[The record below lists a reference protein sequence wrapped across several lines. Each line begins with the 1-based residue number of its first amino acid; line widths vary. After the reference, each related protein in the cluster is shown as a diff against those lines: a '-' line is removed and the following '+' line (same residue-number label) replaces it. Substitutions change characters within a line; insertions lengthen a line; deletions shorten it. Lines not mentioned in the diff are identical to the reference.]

1 MTISSSSSYCYNHPS
16 VETSLR
22 CNKCGRPIC
31 AKCAVR
37 TPTGY
42 RCKEC
47 VRGQQRIFDTSTG
60 VDYLFALLVGGF
72 LSAIASVLVG
82 VISGIAGIFSWFL
95 IAAAAPTAGV
105 AIAEAVRFVTRRHR
119 SRSLFITATVGVVL
133 GVLPALLVHIFT
145 FNLFSIIFQI
155 IYLVIATP
163 VFYAR
168 LSGIQ
173 ITK

>member
-1 MTISSSSSYCYNHPS
+1 MTNPPSPLYCANHPG
-16 VETSLR
+16 VETMLR
-22 CNKCGRPIC
+22 CNKCSKPIC
-31 AKCAVR
+31 VKCAVR

-47 VRGQQRIFDTSTG
+47 VRGQQRIFETATG
-60 VDYLFALLVGGF
+60 VDHLIAFLVGGF

-82 VISGIAGIFSWFL
+82 VISGIGGIFSWF
-95 IAAAAPTAGV
+95 IIIAAAPTAGII
-105 AIAEAVRFVTRRHR
+105 IAEAVRFVTRRHR
-119 SRSLFITATVGVVL
+119 SRSLFITGAAGVVL
-133 GVLPALLVHIFT
+133 GVLPALLVHIIT

-155 IYLVIATP
+155 IYLVVATP

>member
-1 MTISSSSSYCYNHPS
+1 MTINSSPVYCANHPG
-16 VETSLR
+16 VETTLR
-22 CNKCGRPIC
+22 CNKCGKPIC

-47 VRGQQRIFDTSTG
+47 VRGQMRIFDTATG
-60 VDYLFALLVGGF
+60 VDYLLAFLVGGF

-82 VISGIAGIFSWFL
+82 VISGVGGIFSWF
-95 IAAAAPTAGV
+95 IIIAAAPTAGV
-105 AIAEAVRFVTRRHR
+105 IIAEAVRFVTRRHR
-119 SRSLFITATVGVVL
+119 SKSLFITAAVAVVL
-133 GVLPALLVHIFT
+133 GILPALLVHIIT
-145 FNLFSIIFQI
+145 FNLFSLIFQI
-155 IYLVIATP
+155 IYLVVATP

-173 ITK
+173 IAK